1 LNKYFTHF
9 CVDLLVLINLF
20 SSSLRPFCC
29 RSSSL
34 SIRPYFVLIADS
46 SSLRPHCRFVLITD
60 SSFIVS
66 SSPLTVVVRHFVI
79 THRRRSSLR
88 HRSSPFV
95 AVRHRSSKQFLI
107 YIYLCV
113 VCVWCLCACACACVV
128 CVFSSFLID
137 VLQQFIIL
145 RILLRFLTSTKR

>member
-34 SIRPYFVLIADS
+34 SIRPHFVLIADS

-66 SSPLTVVVRHFVI
+66 SSIRHHSPSSFVTSSPLTVVVRH
-79 THRRRSSLR
+79 RSSPFGTVRHRSATFVTVR
-88 HRSSPFV
+88 HRSSPFGT
-95 AVRHRSSKQFLI
+95 VRRNSS
-107 YIYLCV
+107 
-113 VCVWCLCACACACVV
+113 
-128 CVFSSFLID
+128 
-137 VLQQFIIL
+137 
-145 RILLRFLTSTKR
+145 